1 MHVSGG
7 STYNYFGIAPFA
19 QNSGGLVVAA
29 SGNVGIGTTAPA
41 YTLDVNGSARV
52 SGNLNITG
60 ISHVTS
66 GARSGSTSYSIN
78 LPSNNNIHMFTV
90 NLQGIGQSGFING
103 IIFRGNF
110 SSQCTTLSSGGSGGL
125 AASVDH
131 ANSKLN
137 ISLDNT
143 QAIYYYF
150 FLLG

>member
-1 MHVSGG
+1 MSE
-7 STYNYFGIAPFA
+7 SI
-19 QNSGGLVVAA
+19 VA
-29 SGNVGIGTTAPA
+29 GNVGIGTNAPA